1 MKTTLK
7 TLELSCSNRHQLN
20 LVVEKPHLE
29 NLEKLKPVH
38 LLGTKGD
45 SGRTSWVVRYLE
57 SSACL
62 CYICLV

>member
-20 LVVEKPHLE
+20 LVVEK
-29 NLEKLKPVH
+29 LKPVH

-45 SGRTSWVVRYLE
+45 SGRTS
-57 SSACL
+57 
-62 CYICLV
+62 